1 MIKKENDSIVYEKV
15 IPAHGAEYVSFPESM
30 RPEIGDYLRSQGI
43 SRLYSHQAE
52 MFVRAGEG
60 ESLVITTATAS
71 RKTLSFL
78 LPVLQK
84 ILENPLMR
92 AIFIYP
98 TKALASD
105 QYRVLAPVLEYFG
118 EGRISA
124 GVYDGD
130 TMPAENMLANP
141 SIAEDGVQQIFE
153 RILLHPDTALHV
165 PEHEI
170 IYYLFAIQRNVMY
183 TLTTDEYKNSHY
195 PLDYDDGN
203 DISRNLIDP
212 EDLFIRYIYLDSLKI
227 IFSTL
232 TPDFRDTIIFHYFY
246 GFKYSEIACMFH
258 ISERA
263 VKKRIAVAKKR
274 VRTMF
279 QKEDFL

>member
-1 MIKKENDSIVYEKV
+1 MLHFYIRNIRINYTVMLFITRQIQVLLKMVFSRYLKK
-15 IPAHGAEYVSFPESM
+15 
-30 RPEIGDYLRSQGI
+30 
-43 SRLYSHQAE
+43 
-52 MFVRAGEG
+52 
-60 ESLVITTATAS
+60 
-71 RKTLSFL
+71 
-78 LPVLQK
+78 
-84 ILENPLMR
+84 
-92 AIFIYP
+92 
-98 TKALASD
+98 
-105 QYRVLAPVLEYFG
+105 
-118 EGRISA
+118 
-124 GVYDGD
+124 
-130 TMPAENMLANP
+130 
-141 SIAEDGVQQIFE
+141 
-153 RILLHPDTALHV
+153 ILLHPDTALHV

-183 TLTTDEYKNSHY
+183 TLTMDEYKNSHY

>member
-1 MIKKENDSIVYEKV
+1 MKGNGHPTNNQNIS
-15 IPAHGAEYVSFPESM
+15 EYVALL
-30 RPEIGDYLRSQGI
+30 YQK
-43 SRLYSHQAE
+43 YSHK
-52 MFVRAGEG
+52 
-60 ESLVITTATAS
+60 L
-71 RKTLSFL
+71 
-78 LPVLQK
+78 
-84 ILENPLMR
+84 
-92 AIFIYP
+92 YC
-98 TKALASD
+98 
-105 QYRVLAPVLEYFG
+105 
-118 EGRISA
+118 
-124 GVYDGD
+124 
-130 TMPAENMLANP
+130 
-141 SIAEDGVQQIFE
+141 
-153 RILLHPDTALHV
+153 
-165 PEHEI
+165 
-170 IYYLFAIQRNVMY
+170 
-183 TLTTDEYKNSHY
+183 DEYKNSHY

>member
-1 MIKKENDSIVYEKV
+1 MKGNGHPTNNQNIS
-15 IPAHGAEYVSFPESM
+15 EYVALL
-30 RPEIGDYLRSQGI
+30 YQK
-43 SRLYSHQAE
+43 YSHKLYCNA
-52 MFVRAGEG
+52 FHYT
-60 ESLVITTATAS
+60 S
-71 RKTLSFL
+71 
-78 LPVLQK
+78 
-84 ILENPLMR
+84 NPM
-92 AIFIYP
+92 
-98 TKALASD
+98 
-105 QYRVLAPVLEYFG
+105 
-118 EGRISA
+118 
-124 GVYDGD
+124 
-130 TMPAENMLANP
+130 
-141 SIAEDGVQQIFE
+141 
-153 RILLHPDTALHV
+153 
-165 PEHEI
+165 
-170 IYYLFAIQRNVMY
+170 
-183 TLTTDEYKNSHY
+183 DEYKNSHY

>member
-1 MIKKENDSIVYEKV
+1 MFRMWGKIFHENHMLKDTVICIDSDLNRTRKVYQALEEICYEFDLSKPLWLDHNKNDF
-15 IPAHGAEYVSFPESM
+15 IHHSKTRFNSDSF
-30 RPEIGDYLRSQGI
+30 
-43 SRLYSHQAE
+43 
-52 MFVRAGEG
+52 V
-60 ESLVITTATAS
+60 
-71 RKTLSFL
+71 
-78 LPVLQK
+78 
-84 ILENPLMR
+84 
-92 AIFIYP
+92 
-98 TKALASD
+98 
-105 QYRVLAPVLEYFG
+105 
-118 EGRISA
+118 
-124 GVYDGD
+124 
-130 TMPAENMLANP
+130 
-141 SIAEDGVQQIFE
+141 EDIDQQIFE

-183 TLTTDEYKNSHY
+183 TLTMDEYKNSHY

>member
-1 MIKKENDSIVYEKV
+1 MLHFYIRNIRINYTVMLFITRRIQVLLKMVFSRYLKK
-15 IPAHGAEYVSFPESM
+15 
-30 RPEIGDYLRSQGI
+30 
-43 SRLYSHQAE
+43 
-52 MFVRAGEG
+52 
-60 ESLVITTATAS
+60 
-71 RKTLSFL
+71 
-78 LPVLQK
+78 
-84 ILENPLMR
+84 
-92 AIFIYP
+92 
-98 TKALASD
+98 
-105 QYRVLAPVLEYFG
+105 
-118 EGRISA
+118 
-124 GVYDGD
+124 
-130 TMPAENMLANP
+130 
-141 SIAEDGVQQIFE
+141 
-153 RILLHPDTALHV
+153 ILLHPDTALHV

-183 TLTTDEYKNSHY
+183 TLTMDEYKNSHY

>member
-1 MIKKENDSIVYEKV
+1 MIKQFISQNITGGGKKINKSYFYFYGPNYTVPKITDSNIEPLRTANYLF
-15 IPAHGAEYVSFPESM
+15 GVSF
-30 RPEIGDYLRSQGI
+30 D
-43 SRLYSHQAE
+43 
-52 MFVRAGEG
+52 
-60 ESLVITTATAS
+60 
-71 RKTLSFL
+71 
-78 LPVLQK
+78 
-84 ILENPLMR
+84 
-92 AIFIYP
+92 
-98 TKALASD
+98 
-105 QYRVLAPVLEYFG
+105 
-118 EGRISA
+118 
-124 GVYDGD
+124 
-130 TMPAENMLANP
+130 
-141 SIAEDGVQQIFE
+141 
-153 RILLHPDTALHV
+153 
-165 PEHEI
+165 
-170 IYYLFAIQRNVMY
+170 
-183 TLTTDEYKNSHY
+183 Y